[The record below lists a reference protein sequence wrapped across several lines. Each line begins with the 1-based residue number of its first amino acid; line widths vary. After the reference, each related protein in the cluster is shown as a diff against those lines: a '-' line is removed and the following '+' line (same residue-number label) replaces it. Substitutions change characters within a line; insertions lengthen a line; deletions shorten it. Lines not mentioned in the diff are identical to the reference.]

1 MSILPEWHKVWEAG
15 KTHTD
20 LRFVKKK
27 YAAGF
32 SAKNFQ
38 GLTTLCPKVLND
50 LLLLQ
55 LIIRY
60 KVLSGMQEIEMSRS
74 LVILDYYT
82 WEDFQADGSID
93 ISLLKCIQG
102 TE

>member
-1 MSILPEWHKVWEAG
+1 MGSREDTYRLEICQKN
-15 KTHTD
+15 
-20 LRFVKKK
+20 

-60 KVLSGMQEIEMSRS
+60 KVLSGTQEIEMSRS

-102 TE
+102 TF